1 MIRYREGVDVL
12 ELLGRCGYSTYA
24 LRKQRIFG
32 EATIQKFRRGGLPSW
47 KELDFICGV
56 TAYDVGELI
65 EYCQDCEEG
74 EVWQHL

>member
-1 MIRYREGVDVL
+1 MIRYREGIDVL

-32 EATIQKFRRGGLPSW
+32 EATIQKLRHGGLPSW
-47 KELDFICGV
+47 RELNFICSV

-65 EYCQDCEEG
+65 EYCQDKSREEI
-74 EVWQHL
+74 